1 MADNLHGC
9 KNPLLIAER
18 VYGDLCSIER
28 ILQESSKEIELIS
41 KLEAGVK
48 VAELKAKVGHL
59 LNDFEAMG
67 FSDKDIPKLNTSPL
81 GSDVI
86 RGNIFTER

>member
-1 MADNLHGC
+1 MADKLCGC
-9 KNPLLIAER
+9 ENPLLIAER
-18 VYGDLCSIER
+18 VYDDLCSIER
-28 ILQESSKEIELIS
+28 ILQEFGKEIELIS

-59 LNDFEAMG
+59 LNDFETMG
-67 FSDKDIPKLNTSPL
+67 FSDENIPKLNISPL

-86 RGNIFTER
+86 RETFWQKD